1 MNIQCS
7 GDSRDFAKEVKV
19 LKVRSVEVGHWKLTM
34 NSWEDVKTDPLTT
47 MQEVAEELN
56 IDHSTVL
63 RHLKQ
68 IRKFNK

>member
-19 LKVRSVEVGHWKLTM
+19 LKVRSVEVGYWKLTM

>member
-56 IDHSTVL
+56 IYHSTVL